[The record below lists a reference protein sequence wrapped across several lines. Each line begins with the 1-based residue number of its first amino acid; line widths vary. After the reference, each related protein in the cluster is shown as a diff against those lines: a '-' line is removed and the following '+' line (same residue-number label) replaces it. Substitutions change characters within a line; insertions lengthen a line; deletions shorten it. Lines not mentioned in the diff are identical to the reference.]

1 MMKEWIEARRKELK
15 DQQVQALS
23 IYNQSFGALAM
34 LDATE
39 TELNKPRVEEIDDGN
54 MVPV

>member
-1 MMKEWIEARRKELK
+1 MKEWIEARRKELK